1 MRDRGALRAA
11 AVRMFVC
18 GAVIVTISITLVV
31 AGQARVAHARVRA
44 GGGRADA
51 LSPVTF
57 PYAGT
62 EQTYTVPAGVASL
75 EVQAVGANGGAP
87 SQAGNPDAV
96 SGGTGGMVIGQLAVG
111 PAPALTPGETLY
123 VAVGGTPTGRPGGF
137 NGGGSA
143 QGANGSGGGG
153 ATDVRTCPP
162 ASASCSNGVPSP
174 LTRLIVAAGGGGAG
188 GCDDNFCD
196 VPCEVRCGSGGD
208 AGQPGFDAG
217 LATGPHTGGG
227 AGTLKAPG
235 VAGTVG
241 PPTPATSGGLD
252 GTGGRGALE
261 QDNSVGGGGGG
272 AGYYGGGGGG
282 LDIALAPNGKTF
294 SVSAGGGGGGNFA
307 APRQV
312 SNVSFGA
319 GDGTPRLLITPRPA
333 SAIRITRIYYNSPGP
348 DTATNKSL
356 NAEWIRLTNTS
367 RTIQPLR
374 GWSITTTH
382 EHVYRFGRLQLRP
395 GASVTVHSGRGRDTA
410 SDRYWNRRRYSWD
423 NRRDLARLH
432 SKSGTLADQCAT
444 TPPRPAK
451 SGAEPRRI
459 RRPPRCQDSEVVWLS

>member
-1 MRDRGALRAA
+1 MRVGGALRPA
-11 AVRMFVC
+11 AVRLFVC
-18 GAVIVTISITLVV
+18 AVVIVMMSMTLVV

-44 GGGRADA
+44 GGGGAHA
-51 LSPVTF
+51 LSPATF
-57 PYAGT
+57 TYTGQ

-123 VAVGGTPTGRPGGF
+123 VAVGGTATGRPGGF

-188 GCDDNFCD
+188 GCDDSFCD
-196 VPCEVRCGSGGD
+196 VPCEIRCGSGGD

-217 LATGPHTGGG
+217 LAIGLHAGGG
-227 AGTLKAPG
+227 AGTLTAVG

-241 PPTPATSGGLD
+241 PLTPATAGGLD

-261 QDNSVGGGGGG
+261 PDDSVGGGGGG

-282 LDIALAPNGKTF
+282 WGNASAPNGMLFT
-294 SVSAGGGGGGNFA
+294 VSSGGGGGANFA
-307 APRQV
+307 SPRQA

-348 DTATNKSL
+348 DTGTNKSL
-356 NAEWIRLTNTS
+356 NAERIRLTNTS

-374 GWSITTTH
+374 GWSITNSH
-382 EHVYRFGRLQLRP
+382 GQVYRFGRLQLRA

-410 SDRYWNRRRYSWD
+410 SDRYWNRRGYSWN
-423 NRRDLARLH
+423 NRRDLARLDRAN
-432 SKSGTLADQCAT
+432 GTLADQCRYDGSQA
-444 TPPRPAK
+444 
-451 SGAEPRRI
+451 SQI
-459 RRPPRCQDSEVVWLS
+459 RC